1 VVLFLGRGEE
11 LACFEAVLAG
21 LAGGGDP
28 DEGHVLL
35 VYGLGG
41 IGKSTLLRRYGQ
53 IAAEGRAA
61 MGARR
66 LRLAVVDW
74 ESEQRLRAADYVPDG
89 GPPIWVVLDRVY
101 RAVRDA
107 VAGRRDTAAVEKAF
121 ASFRLQVARVPEL
134 AAEVQRALPGAD
146 SGRQASAADIDA
158 VLQAVGRGAAV
169 LGVAHPVGALGVPA
183 ITGAAHLAHDAR
195 VAVRQRRQGPVPEQ
209 AYRLILGRVEELADC
224 FARGLQL
231 VSTSIGPVVVLL
243 DTCELISGSQ
253 EYLRQAMRRGGSR
266 VLWVAGMRLDPG
278 PVTGAHGQAA
288 LYRQEVSESRLRMVP
303 LDRFDDDTVGDYLAR
318 KLPAGLPAGLTLK
331 RVTEVTRGIP
341 LAVSLVCDLLR
352 AGQDP
357 ELVLQPVPEPG
368 RPSAVIRE
376 LAERYL
382 AHAERCVPLQE
393 DVPLL
398 YGLALLHSDRLDP
411 DLLAALWDV
420 DPADVADLITHLAA
434 RHDFV
439 LYGSRRLHDDV
450 RDTVRLHLLDDALR
464 AQQRPMNRRAVA
476 HLRDRLANLGLA
488 RVDDQVTSQDW
499 QGLAT
504 ALLWHTFWDDSLAGI
519 SLLCHLLPSVHVLAE
534 PFASSLLETAGFF
547 VPVLSTQQQ
556 QVIADLAALQPPDP
570 GDEHIQ
576 AADSRRGL
584 EVLDR
589 HRADAH
595 PVLAGDIPRVAYLR
609 LLRVKHTERVR
620 DQAASVLAALEQA
633 DEALPAPED
642 PPGISSQALAQ
653 LAEQVAQELIFP
665 IRYGD
670 HDWPEALRAATLA
683 TRHCPQSARA
693 WWLLALSL
701 MDNYQESLRAAE
713 QAIHLDPGFAQPH
726 NVRGTALAHMGRWQ
740 DALAEYDEAI
750 RIDPDFPAAHSN
762 RAGALTRL
770 DRLDEALTACD
781 EAARLRPEDPWA
793 HAHRAHTL
801 RRMGRFGDAL
811 AACDNAARLD
821 PEFALASACRGDAL
835 RDLGR
840 LQEAA
845 DVYHEAIRLKP
856 QDAWL
861 HGQHGECL
869 LLLGQHPAAAA
880 SLRKAAELESE
891 DALEARVL
899 LAALLWSKDRA
910 QAAQLATT
918 ALEDPGT
925 FTPRFR
931 RAELRAIAH
940 LLIGNPESAT
950 AELVSAAAAHAAGD
964 LFQQPL
970 YDLLDD
976 PPVHGLSQI
985 TAIWDQITAGAAG
998 ESPPDKQSSGIAAK
1012 TPS

>member
-1 VVLFLGRGEE
+1 MLFLGRGEE
-11 LACFEAVLAG
+11 LACFEAALAG

-53 IAAEGRAA
+53 MTAEGRAV
-61 MGARR
+61 MGARG
-66 LRLAVVDW
+66 LLAVVDW

-169 LGVAHPVGALGVPA
+169 LGAAHPVGALGVPA
-183 ITGAAHLAHDAR
+183 ITGAAHLAHDAQA
-195 VAVRQRRQGPVPEQ
+195 AVRQRRQGPVPEQ

-224 FARGLQL
+224 FARGLRL

-253 EYLRQAMRRGGSR
+253 EYLRQAMRKSGSR

-278 PVTGAHGQAA
+278 PVTGTRGQAG
-288 LYRQEVSESRLRMVP
+288 LYRQEVSESRLRMLP
-303 LDRFDDDTVGDYLAR
+303 LDRFDDATVGGYLAR
-318 KLPAGLPAGLTLK
+318 KLPGGLPAGVTLE
-331 RVTEVTRGIP
+331 RVAEVTRGIP
-341 LAVSLVCDLLR
+341 LAVALVCDLLG

-357 ELVLQPVPEPG
+357 ELVLRPVPEPG

-382 AHAERCVPLQE
+382 THAGRCVPLQE

-420 DPADVADLITHLAA
+420 DPADVAGLITHLAD

-439 LYGSRRLHDDV
+439 LYGGRRLHDDV
-450 RDTVRLHLLDDALR
+450 RDTFRLHLLDDALR

-476 HLRDRLANLGLA
+476 HLRDRLASLGLA

-504 ALLWHTFWDDSLAGI
+504 ALLWHTFWDDSRAGI
-519 SLLCHLLPSVHVLAE
+519 SLLCHLLPAAHVLAE

-547 VPVLSTQQQ
+547 IPVLSTQQQ
-556 QVIADLAALQPPDP
+556 QVIAALKPPGSQDAP
-570 GDEHIQ
+570 GQ
-576 AADSRRGL
+576 AADSHPSQD
-584 EVLDR
+584 VLDR
-589 HRADAH
+589 YRTDDP
-595 PVLAGDIPRVAYLR
+595 PVLAGDTPRIAYLNM
-609 LLRVKHTERVR
+609 LRVKHAEQVR
-620 DQAASVLAALEQA
+620 GQASTVLAALEQA
-633 DEALPAPED
+633 DQALPAPED
-642 PPGISSQALAQ
+642 PPGASSQALAQ
-653 LAEQVAQELIFP
+653 LAEQVADELIFP
-665 IRYGD
+665 IRYGHPD
-670 HDWPEALRAATLA
+670 RPEALRAATLA
-683 TRHCPQSARA
+683 TRHCPRSARA
-693 WWLLALSL
+693 WSLLAIAL
-701 MDNYQESLRAAE
+701 MDDHQESLQAAE
-713 QAIHLDPGFAQPH
+713 QAIRLNPAFAAPH
-726 NVRGTALAHMGRWQ
+726 NVRGAALSRMGRWHE
-740 DALAEYDEAI
+740 AVAEYDEAI
-750 RIDPDFPAAHSN
+750 RLNPDFPRAHSN
-762 RAGALTRL
+762 RARVLTQL
-770 DRLDEALTACD
+770 DRLDEALAAYD
-781 EAARLRPEDPWA
+781 EAARLRPEDVWA
-793 HAHRAHTL
+793 LAGRAETL
-801 RRMGRFGDAL
+801 RRMGRFGEAL
-811 AACDNAARLD
+811 AECDRAARLD
-821 PEFALASACRGDAL
+821 PEFARGSACRGGVL

-845 DVYHEAIRLKP
+845 DVYDEAIQVDPDK
-856 QDAWL
+856 AWL
-861 HGQHGECL
+861 HRRHGECL
-869 LLLGQHPAAAA
+869 LLLGRHPAAAA
-880 SLRKAAELESE
+880 SLRKAVELEPD

-899 LAALLWSKDRA
+899 LAALLWPQDRA

-918 ALEDPGT
+918 ALEEPGT
-925 FTPRFR
+925 FLPRFR

-940 LLIGNPESAT
+940 LLTGNPESAA
-950 AELVSAAAAHAAGD
+950 AELASAAAAHAAGD
-964 LFQQPL
+964 LLQQPL

-976 PPVHGLSQI
+976 PPVPGLSQV
-985 TAIWDQITAGAAG
+985 TAIWDQITTGTAR
-998 ESPPDKQSSGIAAK
+998 
-1012 TPS
+1012 